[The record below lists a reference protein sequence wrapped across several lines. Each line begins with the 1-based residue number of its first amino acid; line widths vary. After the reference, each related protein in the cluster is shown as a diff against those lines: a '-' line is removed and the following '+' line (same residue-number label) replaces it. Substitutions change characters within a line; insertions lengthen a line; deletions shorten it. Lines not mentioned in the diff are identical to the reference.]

1 MTLRLALL
9 AGAAAMLPLSVS
21 AQDADPVL
29 TQAEVETTRGVR
41 AQGADAPGRIKQ
53 FLRAQGADEATVGSL
68 VVTRKHQGR
77 AGVEHLTFEQRV
89 DGKRVVGGLV
99 KASVGADGALIA
111 VSERIA
117 KKTRVTGRA
126 ALTAERA
133 VALAVRTNHPGKD
146 TAPGQLK
153 KDGNVT
159 SFAAGT
165 DFHVPPT
172 AEEVVVARKSG
183 QMEPGWL
190 VTTWTEDDNKLIET
204 VIDARGKIVS
214 TELRTAEDSYNVF
227 ADHPGVSSQQVVS
240 NPANATASPNG
251 WLSGVTQYATLI
263 TGNNARAYLD
273 TNNSNTPD
281 TPSRVVSDGNFVT
294 AANLGQQPS
303 TTQNREVAV
312 QNLFYLNNLI
322 HDELYAHGFTES
334 AGNFQENNFGRGGAG
349 SDSVEAQAQDG
360 GGTNNANMATP
371 ADGSNPRM
379 QMYVWTRTTP
389 QRDGDLDSDIVWH
402 EYGHGLTWRMI
413 GSMSGSISGAIGE
426 GMSDVLAIV
435 KNDQPVVGE
444 YSYNSSTGIRRYSYE
459 GYPLTLGDFTG
470 SSVHSD
476 GEIYAATLWDLW
488 KAYKAAGLGEAEMMG
503 DVVEG
508 MNFTA
513 PGPDYLDMRNGILDA
528 APADRDCM
536 VWKSFAKFGMGEG
549 ASMTAGRFS
558 VSVTESFA
566 EPAACT
572 GGGGGGGEPPVASTL
587 TSLSVTSAAA
597 GRKNWNAT
605 ASFSTDQGGAVV
617 GYRWSSGTTGTCTT
631 DGSGA
636 CTAVSPNYSNGSRA
650 SVTFTVETI
659 DGQTATSG
667 NGTALS
673 QTVNAPTS
681 GGGGDGGGG
690 KGPKKGR

>member
-1 MTLRLALL
+1 MNIRHSLL
-9 AGAAAMLPLSVS
+9 AGAAALLPVS
-21 AQDADPVL
+21 ALAQDADPVL
-29 TQAEVETTRGVR
+29 TNAAVETTRGAQ

-111 VSERIA
+111 VSDRIA
-117 KKTRVTGRA
+117 KKGRVTGRA

-133 VALAVRTNHPGKD
+133 VALAVRTNHPGKA

-153 KDGNVT
+153 REGNVT

-172 AEEVVVARKSG
+172 AEAVIVARRSG

-190 VTTWTEDDNKLIET
+190 VTTWTEDDNQLVET
-204 VIDARGKIVS
+204 VIDARGRIVS
-214 TELRTAEDSYNVF
+214 TENRTAEDSYNVF

-240 NPANATASPNG
+240 NPAEATASPQG

-273 TNNSNTPD
+273 RNNSNTPD

-294 AANLGQQPS
+294 VANLSQQP
-303 TTQNREVAV
+303 TTAQNQEVAV

-371 ADGSNPRM
+371 SDGSNPRM
-379 QMYVWTRTTP
+379 QMYLWTATSP

-444 YSYNSSTGIRRYSYE
+444 YSYNSPTGIRRYSYE

-470 SSVHSD
+470 NSVHSD

-528 APADRDCM
+528 APAERDCM
-536 VWKSFAKFGMGEG
+536 VWESFAKFGMGEG
-549 ASMTAGRFS
+549 ASMQIKRRRLTIN
-558 VSVTESFA
+558 ESFTV
-566 EPAACT
+566 PSACT
-572 GGGGGGGEPPVASTL
+572 DGGGGGGGGGGEPPAGDISV
-587 TSLSVTSAAA
+587 SLNGFKQRGRVTVDVSWSGANGSSVDVY
-597 GRKNWNAT
+597 RN
-605 ASFSTDQGGAVV
+605 GGVIA
-617 GYRWSSGTTGTCTT
+617 SGTANDGAYRDATGQR
-631 DGSGA
+631 
-636 CTAVSPNYSNGSRA
+636 NG
-650 SVTFTVETI
+650 TFTYKVCE
-659 DGQTATSG
+659 A
-667 NGTALS
+667 GTNTCSADAS
-673 QTVNAPTS
+673 IS
-681 GGGGDGGGG
+681 F
-690 KGPKKGR
+690 